1 MNQEV
6 DKEQDL
12 TLFKFQQTVIFN
24 LVEKIK
30 KLYVS
35 KYKKDKQDK

>member
-6 DKEQDL
+6 DKEQGL
-12 TLFKFQQTVIFN
+12 TFQQTVIFN

-35 KYKKDKQDK
+35 KYKNDKQDK